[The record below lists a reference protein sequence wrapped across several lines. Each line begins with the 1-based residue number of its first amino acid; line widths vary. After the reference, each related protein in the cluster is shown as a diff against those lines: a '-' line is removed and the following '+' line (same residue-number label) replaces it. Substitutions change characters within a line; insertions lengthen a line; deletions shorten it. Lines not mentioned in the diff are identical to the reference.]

1 MDKSRQGQ
9 RHGPDKSSMHYGHS
23 KQGTK
28 GTEAAMCKLNNAM
41 EVVVMVGRDGG
52 WGSWKY
58 WIISVMRPWLKLG
71 SNWIKLPF
79 ICSGLDNRLKKKKK
93 KSEVCSTVPKY
104 HLSSP
109 LHKST
114 ICAFKHTHVPPHNKC
129 TETRHTQKPKKKK
142 KETRRTQKLRRPPPW
157 TKGRVGVMAGGGQ
170 LLCLLPRWAR
180 PMCPPK
186 SRHAPSK
193 RKVKIR
199 KFNLF
204 DNFPE

>member
-1 MDKSRQGQ
+1 MLWRWWWWW
-9 RHGPDKSSMHYGHS
+9 
-23 KQGTK
+23 
-28 GTEAAMCKLNNAM
+28 
-41 EVVVMVGRDGG
+41 VGMGG
-52 WGSWKY
+52 GGSWKY

-79 ICSGLDNRLKKKKK
+79 ICSGLDNRLDKKKKK
-93 KSEVCSTVPKY
+93 KWGLFNCSKVPPFLTLAQIHHLCFQTHTCSTSQQMYRDPAY
-104 HLSSP
+104 
-109 LHKST
+109 
-114 ICAFKHTHVPPHNKC
+114 
-129 TETRHTQKPKKKK
+129 TEAKKKK